1 MCQQIGVG
9 IDEVKRDRQAVRDK
23 IKVLEDQIHA
33 VDGEI
38 AALQDDLTAATARKD
53 KAFEALNELR
63 KTRDLNVS
71 N

>member
-1 MCQQIGVG
+1 MG

-23 IKVLEDQIHA
+23 IKVLEDQIHT

-38 AALQDDLTAATARKD
+38 AALQDDLTAGTARKD